1 MNPAFDLFL
10 LPVFS
15 TSPANGLWAAL
26 PPARAARRRGQ
37 ERLFLHLVLQGNAP
51 LSATQQ
57 EQVFQR
63 LAQVFY
69 STDGTASGA
78 MRAAA
83 QALNGWLLRRNR
95 KLAQNAQQSVG
106 LLTMGVLR
114 PGTLYL
120 GMCGP
125 VHLLAATADGEVHW
139 PPSELNGRGLGIQ
152 RLPAVRYQHLTLHE
166 DDTLLF
172 TPHLAPG
179 WRPANLRGQPLP
191 AVQVALRHSADADPN
206 ALLVRVAQ
214 GTGNLRIAVEHPA
227 DDKKETT
234 RPGDSPEKPD
244 ESPPP
249 QETDAL
255 TGDHV
260 APEETTPEG
269 APVPA
274 ASQRAVPPK
283 KAPRRLRLPRLPR
296 PNLAPLLLAL
306 WDGLG
311 RALRN
316 TRQALGILLGRLL
329 PADQQVAL
337 PSSLMA
343 FMAVAVPLVVVAV
356 ASTVYFQQGKDDIY
370 LAYFQQAQGYA
381 AQAEIADNETAR
393 RAAWQSALDAL
404 ERAERYAVTDESQA
418 LRRTL
423 QHNLDEDDGV
433 LRLDFQP
440 AIYGGLSR
448 QIVVRVIVPYDDDL
462 YLLDGRSGAVV
473 RAQLTSRGYQVDAS
487 FRCGPTPRVGPLIDI
502 EPLPH
507 GNPLGAVIVGMDLD
521 GNLLYCIPGQSAL
534 ETVLPSPSGTW
545 GIPRALDLYAG
556 NLYLLDPYPR
566 ANAVWVYPGDNA
578 SFRALPESFFGL
590 QVPTLSTAIDLA
602 RTPDDLYLLH
612 EDGHL
617 TRCSNWQG
625 ENEPYCEDPVLL
637 RDDRPGRG
645 QTAMLEDAHFAALQ
659 YVSPPDPALY
669 FLDDSQNAV
678 YLFSL
683 QLRFLR
689 QYRAANPLPEHKATA
704 FAVQNTT
711 RRLFLALE
719 NEVFVAV
726 MP

>member
-15 TSPANGLWAAL
+15 ISPANGLWAAL
-26 PPARAARRRGQ
+26 PPARAARRRRQ
-37 ERLFLHLVLQGNAP
+37 EPLFLHLVLQGNAP

-57 EQVFQR
+57 AQVFQR

-78 MRAAA
+78 MRAVA

-125 VHLLAATADGEVHW
+125 MHLLAATADGKVHW
-139 PPSELNGRGLGIQ
+139 PPSELNGRGLGVQ

-166 DDTLLF
+166 GDTLLF
-172 TPHLAPG
+172 TPQVASK
-179 WRPANLRGQPLP
+179 WRPENLRGQPLP
-191 AVQVALRHSADADPN
+191 VVQASLRRSVDADPN
-206 ALLVRVAQ
+206 ALLVRVTQ
-214 GTGNLRIAVEHPA
+214 GAGNLRIAVSPT
-227 DDKKETT
+227 DDEQENT
-234 RPGDSPEKPD
+234 PPEGSPEKP
-244 ESPPP
+244 EVSPQP

-255 TGDHV
+255 TGAPV
-260 APEETTPEG
+260 TPEETTPEG
-269 APVPA
+269 APAPA
-274 ASQRAVPPK
+274 SPQRDAPPK
-283 KAPRRLRLPRLPR
+283 KAPRRLRLPHLPR

-329 PADQQVAL
+329 PADQQPAL

-356 ASTVYFQQGKDDIY
+356 ASTVYYQQGKDDIY
-370 LAYFQQAQGYA
+370 QAYYQQAQGYV

-393 RAAWQSALDAL
+393 RANWQAAL
-404 ERAERYAVTDESQA
+404 EALTRAERYAVTDESQA

-423 QHNLDEDDGV
+423 QHNLDEGDGV

-462 YLLDGRSGAVV
+462 YLLDERSGAVV

-502 EPLPH
+502 EPLPR

-521 GNLLYCIPGQSAL
+521 GNLLYCIPGKSAL

-590 QVPTLSTAIDLA
+590 QVPTLSTAVDLA

-612 EDGHL
+612 DDGHL

-625 ENEPYCEDPVLL
+625 DNEPYCEDPALL
-637 RDDRPGRG
+637 RDDRPGRE
-645 QTAMLEDAHFAALQ
+645 QTAVLEDAHFVAMQ

-689 QYRAANPLPEHKATA
+689 QYRAVNPLPEHKATA
-704 FAVQNTT
+704 FAVQNPT
-711 RRLFLALE
+711 RRLFLALG

>member
-1 MNPAFDLFL
+1 MNHAFDLFL

-57 EQVFQR
+57 EQVFRR
-63 LAQVFY
+63 LAEVFY

-78 MRAAA
+78 MRAVA
-83 QALNGWLLRRNR
+83 QALNGWFLRRNR
-95 KLAQNAQQSVG
+95 KLAQNAQQGVG

-125 VHLLAATADGEVHW
+125 MHLLAATADGEVHW
-139 PPSELNGRGLGIQ
+139 PPSELNGRGLGVQ
-152 RLPAVRYQHLTLHE
+152 RLPAVRYQHLTLHAG
-166 DDTLLF
+166 DTLLF
-172 TPHLAPG
+172 TPQLAQK
-179 WRPANLRGQPLP
+179 WRPENLRGQPLP
-191 AVQVALRHSADADPN
+191 VVQASLRRSADADSN
-206 ALLVRVAQ
+206 ALLVRVVQ
-214 GTGNLRIAVEHPA
+214 GTGNLRIAVSSPEDEKGNTPP
-227 DDKKETT
+227 E
-234 RPGDSPEKPD
+234 SFPEKPD
-244 ESPPP
+244 ASPQP

-255 TGDHV
+255 TG
-260 APEETTPEG
+260 APVTPEVTTPKG
-269 APVPA
+269 DPVPA
-274 ASQRAVPPK
+274 TPQGDAPPK
-283 KAPRRLRLPRLPR
+283 KAPRRLRLLHLPR

-311 RALRN
+311 RTLRN
-316 TRQALGILLGRLL
+316 IRQALGILLGRLL
-329 PADQQVAL
+329 PAEQQPAL

-343 FMAVAVPLVVVAV
+343 FMAIAVPLVVVAV

-370 LAYFQQAQGYA
+370 QAYYRQAQGYV
-381 AQAEIADNETAR
+381 AQAEIADDETAR

-404 ERAERYAVTDESQA
+404 ARAERYAVTDESQA

-423 QHNLDEDDGV
+423 QQNLDEGDGV

-462 YLLDGRSGAVV
+462 YLLDKRSGAVV
-473 RAQLTSRGYQVDAS
+473 RAQLTGRGYQVDAS

-502 EPLPH
+502 EPLPR
-507 GNPLGAVIVGMDLD
+507 GNPLGAVIMGVDLD

-534 ETVLPSPSGTW
+534 ETVLPSPSGIW

-566 ANAVWVYPGDNA
+566 TNAVWVYPGDNV
-578 SFRALPESFFGL
+578 SFRALPESFFGF
-590 QVPTLSTAIDLA
+590 QVPTLSTAIDLE

-625 ENEPYCEDPVLL
+625 DIEPYCEDPTLL
-637 RDDRPGRG
+637 RDDRSGRG
-645 QTAMLEDAHFAALQ
+645 QTAVLGDAHFVALQ

-669 FLDDSQNAV
+669 FLDDSHNAV

-689 QYRAANPLPEHKATA
+689 QYRAVNPLPAYKATA
-704 FAVQNTT
+704 FAVQNPT